1 MNFKIDHRVW
11 RASLWPAA
19 ACVISALFFHSLVFF
34 AAAIFIGHLLFFRDP
49 GPKAADPAVIF
60 SPASGT
66 VVEIT
71 EEEEDRFLKE
81 NSVKIGIFLS
91 IFDVHVNRTPVEGSI
106 GYLQYVLGQFKNAL
120 DPESSRMNE
129 SNWIG
134 IENKNGRN
142 VLVRQIS
149 GAIARRIH
157 WDVQRGQTVKQGEK
171 LGIICYG
178 SRVECFLPKALFNP
192 AIQLGARVKVGQTI
206 LGEWKQ

>member
-1 MNFKIDHRVW
+1 MSFKIDHRVW
-11 RASLWPAA
+11 RASLWPIA
-19 ACVISALFFHSLVFF
+19 ACLIFALSFRSLAFFP
-34 AAAIFIGHLLFFRDP
+34 AAILIGHLLFFRDP
-49 GPKAADPAVIF
+49 SPQASNPAIVF

-66 VVEIT
+66 VVEMAQ
-71 EEEEDRFLKE
+71 EFESRFLKQD
-81 NSVKIGIFLS
+81 SIKIGIFLS
-91 IFDVHVNRTPVEGSI
+91 IFDVHVNRSPADGTI
-106 GYLQYVLGQFKNAL
+106 QYLQYVLGKFKNAL
-120 DPESSRMNE
+120 DPESARVNE

-134 IENKNGRN
+134 LENKNGHS

-157 WDVQRGQTVKQGEK
+157 CDVRRGQTVKQGEK

-192 AIQLGARVKVGQTI
+192 SVQLGDRVKVGQTI